1 MQQALLV
8 RLRPAGPWRYGP
20 ADGALDRVD
29 TLYRSDRLFSAITL
43 AMRQLGMLDA
53 WLDATA
59 RAGTSA
65 VAFSSLFPFQ
75 GDVLYATPPANLWPP
90 PPTLVNT
97 SSPVFLTKIRWR
109 AAHFVPVSVIDSL
122 MTSQPILA
130 DQWLPDT
137 ESGCL
142 LRRDRPSS
150 SPFRVAQRSTAAV
163 DRLRLTGD
171 EAPARACVEFETG
184 GGLWIVARFHDQA
197 AFDAWSEPVQAAF
210 KLLADSGFG
219 GGRSK
224 GWGQTQTPEFETGNW
239 PGLILPK
246 VAKAQRNGNGES
258 ETPAN
263 KLYWLLSLY
272 SPAAADAIDWS
283 GGEYELGVR
292 SGRVESV
299 AAMGTLKKSVR
310 MVLEGCVLSAASEP
324 AGTAVDVAPEGVGH
338 PVYRSGIALAL
349 ELPPP
354 KLHATEIAVIPEV
367 FGPGAFVPQVVE
379 SVKTD
384 VEPEVESVTETVP
397 SEPVAEPSIQ
407 EPEAEPASPVEEPET
422 APEPIP
428 AEEPS
433 EPPVKEP
440 EPEVEEPVSEPPAI
454 EPPVE
459 EPGHEI

>member
-1 MQQALLV
+1 
-8 RLRPAGPWRYGP
+8 
-20 ADGALDRVD
+20 VD

-43 AMRQLGMLDA
+43 AMRKLGMLDA

-150 SPFRVAQRSTAAV
+150 SPFRVVQRSSAAV

-184 GGLWIVARFHDQA
+184 GGLWTVARFHDQA
-197 AFDAWSEPVQAAF
+197 AFDAWNEPVQAAF

-272 SPAAADAIDWS
+272 SPAAADAVDWS

-324 AGTAVDVAPEGVGH
+324 AGAAVDVAPEGVGH

-354 KLHATEIAVIPEV
+354 KLHATEIAVVPEV

-379 SVKTD
+379 SVRTE

-407 EPEAEPASPVEEPET
+407 EPEAEPASRVEEPET

-440 EPEVEEPVSEPPAI
+440 EPEVEEPVSEPPSEVEPVT